1 MGCSLISLAIF
12 MGTAIA
18 TPETTNVKVCSNTGT
33 SYILPPL
40 PGNLRESNV
49 TVIDVSWSRRN
60 VSSNKWTVVLHWH
73 HSNGCHMSTN
83 SWAFGTRIQCSS
95 EGKLIVDLMEGRHP
109 GTFAHYLVEGRLS
122 DSSHVH
128 HFYKV
133 EFIECLKTWID
144 ASINLTDEIRKLLPH
159 DAWKRLVEISF
170 LDINN
175 TYIARY
181 KPGHCCDL
189 ISFENITTFP
199 WLCWTRRLNPTGEN
213 LKLTR
218 IQQSDNLRD
227 IQVRIVLSSLKSDI
241 EQNQVDISL
250 RIIVDA
256 SQRSQPH
263 VTDKTHTL
271 QLSTYRGFPQ
281 PSAENEVTRTSPTWL
296 TSSSARSPKKYWI
309 CAIVVLVVAVVNC
322 LN

>member
-1 MGCSLISLAIF
+1 MNLIKTKPTVSYFSL
-12 MGTAIA
+12 GTAIA

-133 EFIECLKTWID
+133 EFIECKHGLHLNKYSLEKGKKIFAFHLKAPKGMRQVYESPGT
-144 ASINLTDEIRKLLPH
+144 
-159 DAWKRLVEISF
+159 
-170 LDINN
+170 N
-175 TYIARY
+175 TFSRNV
-181 KPGHCCDL
+181 L
-189 ISFENITTFP
+189 I
-199 WLCWTRRLNPTGEN
+199 
-213 LKLTR
+213 
-218 IQQSDNLRD
+218 
-227 IQVRIVLSSLKSDI
+227 
-241 EQNQVDISL
+241 
-250 RIIVDA
+250 
-256 SQRSQPH
+256 
-263 VTDKTHTL
+263 
-271 QLSTYRGFPQ
+271 Y
-281 PSAENEVTRTSPTWL
+281 
-296 TSSSARSPKKYWI
+296 
-309 CAIVVLVVAVVNC
+309 
-322 LN
+322 